1 MAGPMPHPK
10 APLPPTK
17 GRGTAQNPPNR
28 FEPLAMPWDADWLE
42 SQRLAGEQGWQTRT
56 EYFNDDSKSV
66 LSRND
71 SPDLAFDWSLNPYR
85 GCEHGCIYCY
95 ARPTHEYL
103 GFSAGLDFESRIMV
117 KRDAA
122 ALLERELRSRRWKP
136 QPVLISGVT
145 DCYQPVEK
153 QLGITRA
160 CLEVFL
166 HYRHPVELI
175 TKNALVLRDLDLL
188 QRLAELNLVRVTL
201 SVTTLDARL
210 ATLMEPR
217 ASAPRRRLEAV
228 AAIAAAGVP
237 VGVNLA
243 PVIPGLN
250 DHEIP
255 PILAAAAER
264 GAAWA
269 MYIMLRLPGAV
280 KELFCAWLEE
290 NYPDRAAKVLEAIRQ
305 VRGGRLADSRFGVR
319 MRGEGVRAEAIA
331 QLFGVTC
338 RHLGLNRE
346 RNTLATHHFQRDV
359 PPLLRA
365 EEVVPARP
373 RQQELFA
380 ERG

>member
-1 MAGPMPHPK
+1 MPHPK

-42 SQRLAGEQGWQTRT
+42 SQRLAGEQGWNART
-56 EYFNDDSKSV
+56 EYFSDHSKGV

-122 ALLERELRSRRWKP
+122 ALLERELRSRRWTP

-217 ASAPRRRLEAV
+217 ASAPRKRLEAV

-250 DHEIP
+250 DHERP
-255 PILAAAAER
+255 PILAAAAES
-264 GAAWA
+264 GASGA
-269 MYIMLRLPGAV
+269 M
-280 KELFCAWLEE
+280 
-290 NYPDRAAKVLEAIRQ
+290 
-305 VRGGRLADSRFGVR
+305 
-319 MRGEGVRAEAIA
+319 
-331 QLFGVTC
+331 
-338 RHLGLNRE
+338 
-346 RNTLATHHFQRDV
+346 
-359 PPLLRA
+359 
-365 EEVVPARP
+365 
-373 RQQELFA
+373 
-380 ERG
+380 